1 MSRIS
6 QELYE
11 KMLREEELSPAEH
24 LALEEALAADS
35 AWSDFVHDAAPRPEP
50 SMAWRSELNVRL
62 AEMRRPVR
70 RSWLNW
76 RMGAGLAAM
85 AACGA
90 GLAMFVFAPTSNA
103 SVQPA
108 AEAPAPA
115 GSLESAIAAAHRD
128 TQRQADLGVYI
139 PAQPTLA
146 AYNWDELGAQ

>member
-35 AWSDFVHDAAPRPEP
+35 AWSDFVQEAAPQSEP
-50 SMAWRSELNVRL
+50 SMAWRSELNGRL
-62 AEMRRPVR
+62 SAIRRPGR
-70 RSWLNW
+70 RAILNW
-76 RMGAGLAAM
+76 RTGLGFAAV

-90 GLAMFVFAPTSNA
+90 GLAFAVLAPMSGA
-103 SVQPA
+103 PLPA
-108 AEAPAPA
+108 MAEAPVVE

-128 TQRQADLGVYI
+128 SQRQADLGVYV

-146 AYNWDELGAQ
+146 AYNWDELGAN